1 MVSVW
6 DHLPTAREI
15 LDQRLAVGWRPT
27 PSRLREG
34 DVVEGFAA
42 CVFSP
47 SPPNRT

>member
-15 LDQRLAVGWRPT
+15 LDQRLEAGWRPT
-27 PSRLREG
+27 PSLLQDG

-42 CVFSP
+42 CVFA
-47 SPPNRT
+47 SPPDRT

>member
-15 LDQRLAVGWRPT
+15 LDRRLEQGWRPR
-27 PSRLREG
+27 PSLLREG

-42 CVFSP
+42 CLFT
-47 SPPNRT
+47 PPPDRT

>member
-15 LDQRLAVGWRPT
+15 LDRRLENGWRPR
-27 PSRLREG
+27 PSLLKEG

-42 CVFSP
+42 CLFSP
-47 SPPNRT
+47 PGEGT

>member
-15 LDQRLAVGWRPT
+15 LDKRLEAGWRPT
-27 PSRLREG
+27 PSRLRDG

-47 SPPNRT
+47 APNRT

>member
-15 LDQRLAVGWRPT
+15 LDRRIEAGWRPR
-27 PSRLREG
+27 PSLLKSG

-42 CVFSP
+42 CLFSP
-47 SPPNRT
+47 DGSRT

>member
-6 DHLPTAREI
+6 DHLPTASEI
-15 LDQRLAVGWRPT
+15 LDQRLAAGWRPT

-47 SPPNRT
+47 PPDRT